1 MPATQ
6 DHHFEDL
13 SPDDFESLVYWLA
26 ARSGDLHQVQWY
38 GGARDRGRD
47 VVAYRDTPA
56 GREAWYIQAKRCQA
70 IALPTLRDEL
80 DELAQ
85 HAAHDPTTQPHLLAV
100 SRALRLGPSSDHVTR
115 L

>member
-38 GGARDRGRD
+38 GGARDRGR
-47 VVAYRDTPA
+47 
-56 GREAWYIQAKRCQA
+56 EA